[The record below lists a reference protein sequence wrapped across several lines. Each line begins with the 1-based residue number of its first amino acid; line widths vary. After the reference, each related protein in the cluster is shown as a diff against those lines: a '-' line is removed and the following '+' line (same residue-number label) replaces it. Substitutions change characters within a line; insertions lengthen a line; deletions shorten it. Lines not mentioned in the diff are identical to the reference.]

1 MQDHNAQQLPNI
13 TQQAIAAAGGATAI
27 ALRLSITPGGVHQ
40 WGVRNKVPENRVVEL
55 CHMTRG
61 VFQPHQLRPDF
72 FSDVV
77 RV

>member
-1 MQDHNAQQLPNI
+1 MQEQEQHQLPNI
-13 TQQAIAAAGGATAI
+13 TQQAIAAAGGPTVI
-27 ALRLSITPGGVHQ
+27 AKRLEMTPSGVSQ
-40 WGVRNKVPENRVVEL
+40 WGTANKVPENRVVEL

-72 FSDVV
+72 FGEGV

>member
-1 MQDHNAQQLPNI
+1 MQVEQLPNI
-13 TQQAIAAAGGATAI
+13 TQQAIAAAGGPSAVAR
-27 ALRLSITPGGVHQ
+27 RLEITPSGVSQ
-40 WGVRNKVPENRVVEL
+40 WIAKNCVPENRVVEL

-72 FSDVV
+72 FGDGV